1 MWRKLKMC
9 DEKSYVMALAEIS
22 CQSAAQDLDGVGSSR
37 LANYFLFS
45 GPSRLRL
52 SAPTCTWPM
61 LKTIPKS
68 YQPHKCRCIKGVG
81 TTQLTPL
88 TPVTSP
94 CQFGIELYI

>member
-52 SAPTCTWPM
+52 RRTHWHLAHAKKHNEV
-61 LKTIPKS
+61 L
-68 YQPHKCRCIKGVG
+68 
-81 TTQLTPL
+81 LTPSVPMHQRRGYDP
-88 TPVTSP
+88 TDSP
-94 CQFGIELYI
+94 HPCYVAMPIRH